1 VRGAHKYDTNDAFEE
16 APEMKLWI
24 VARKQDG
31 LLTDNATQA
40 VSDKDERARGRIAGG
55 SVARQIDK
63 EVFRVVMQPII

>member
-1 VRGAHKYDTNDAFEE
+1 
-16 APEMKLWI
+16 MKLWI

-40 VSDKDERARGRIAGG
+40 VSDKDEWARGRIAGG

-63 EVFRVVMQPII
+63 EVFRVVIQPII